1 MTRLIE
7 QALDGDIKSQ
17 TALALSYEVGIVT
30 EVDFEQ
36 AIHWWKIAA
45 KSGDPQ
51 ASEKIKE
58 LQAKIIEERKL
69 LNRKALLIGGNTKEI
84 TNYKSLLKKLSFH
97 TLCCKSGD
105 EALKMIFQNL
115 DISLV
120 IIDENLERKS
130 ALKLAQSLKKS
141 QIIDRA
147 RVILTSSEASKELV
161 EQSKEIN
168 IERLLIKPI
177 EDEDFLKAVESL
189 MESPRKIA

>member
-120 IIDENLERKS
+120 IIDENLQRKS

>member
-51 ASEKIKE
+51 ASEKIEE

-120 IIDENLERKS
+120 IIDENLERKKCFEAS
-130 ALKLAQSLKKS
+130 TKPKKS

-147 RVILTSSEASKELV
+147 RVILTSTEASKELV

>member
-1 MTRLIE
+1 
-7 QALDGDIKSQ
+7 
-17 TALALSYEVGIVT
+17 
-30 EVDFEQ
+30 
-36 AIHWWKIAA
+36 
-45 KSGDPQ
+45 
-51 ASEKIKE
+51 
-58 LQAKIIEERKL
+58 
-69 LNRKALLIGGNTKEI
+69 
-84 TNYKSLLKKLSFH
+84 
-97 TLCCKSGD
+97 
-105 EALKMIFQNL
+105 MIFQNL

-120 IIDENLERKS
+120 IIDENLQRKS

-147 RVILTSSEASKELV
+147 RVILTSTEASKELV

>member
-147 RVILTSSEASKELV
+147 RVILTSTEASKELV

-168 IERLLIKPI
+168 IERLLVKPI

>member
-147 RVILTSSEASKELV
+147 RVILTSTEASKELV